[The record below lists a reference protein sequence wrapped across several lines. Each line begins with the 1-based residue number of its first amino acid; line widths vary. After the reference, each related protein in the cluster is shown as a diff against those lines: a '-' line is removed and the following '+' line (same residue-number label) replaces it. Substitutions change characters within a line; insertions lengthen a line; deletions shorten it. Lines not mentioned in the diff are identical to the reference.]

1 VVRRPGAD
9 RIPDRRLF
17 EVRGQCPG
25 YRPVVGID
33 AQLRRPLP
41 AGQRVSRDD
50 ILAAIPDRRGV
61 FRDLVL
67 AAYNRGSS
75 PAFGR
80 LSPYGDA
87 VFESTD
93 LAELLDE
100 LASLER
106 LAITANERSVVRTI
120 RDLALRS
127 EREGL
132 ELHFLGD

>member
-1 VVRRPGAD
+1 
-9 RIPDRRLF
+9 
-17 EVRGQCPG
+17 
-25 YRPVVGID
+25 
-33 AQLRRPLP
+33 
-41 AGQRVSRDD
+41 
-50 ILAAIPDRRGV
+50 
-61 FRDLVL
+61 L
-67 AAYNRGSS
+67 AAYNRGWS

-106 LAITANERSVVRTI
+106 LAITANERSTVRTI
-120 RDLALRS
+120 RDLALRP
-127 EREGL
+127 ERAGL